1 MLAQKIKVR
10 ARVIKVQARV
20 NEILPRGMFEVELE
34 NGFKSVVG
42 LSGQMKRDNIKVSKD
57 DMVTIELSP
66 YDLKKGRI
74 TFRKK

>member
-1 MLAQKIKVR
+1 MLAQKIKVQ
-10 ARVIKVQARV
+10 ARIIKVQARI
-20 NEILPRGMFEVELE
+20 NEILPRGMLELDLE

-42 LSGQMKRDNIKVSKD
+42 LSGKMKMTNIKVSKD
-57 DMVTIELSP
+57 DMVTVELSP